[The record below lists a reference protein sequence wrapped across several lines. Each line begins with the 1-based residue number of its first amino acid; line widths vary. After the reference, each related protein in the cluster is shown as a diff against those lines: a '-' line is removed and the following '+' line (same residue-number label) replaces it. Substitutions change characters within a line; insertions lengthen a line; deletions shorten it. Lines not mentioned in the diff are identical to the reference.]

1 MPNQIDANGLQTK
14 TVDEI
19 LDQILNGT
27 ASYPGYFAIYG
38 VDINVEP
45 NSPDGQLIN
54 LIAQQCVDI
63 YDLIK
68 QVNAFFDP
76 DQATGRVLDM
86 RCAIN
91 GVIRQG
97 ATYTQL
103 NIDVTSNQAASLNGL
118 DNEPTDPFTISDN
131 AGNQFQLVNHF
142 DFSGA
147 DTQSLLFR
155 AADIGAVLTTP
166 NTITNVVT
174 VTLGIVSVN
183 NPSAA
188 LVVGSD
194 EETDAALRIRRA
206 NSVSL
211 PSKGYLQGL
220 IGALL
225 DTDGVVQCIVLENNT
240 ASTDGNGIPSHSI
253 WCIVQGGTD
262 HDVAKAIYVKRN
274 AGCGMKGSVT
284 YQYPQIDGTLFP
296 IKFDRPTEED
306 LWITFN
312 VVAIT
317 DTVDDDYIRAQLLLL
332 LSYKISQSAD
342 TTSIV
347 ALIKQISPNASVSA
361 EGVSNTNGSYVTLK
375 APTAVNYQF
384 TPASVRIIVNGSPGS

>member
-14 TVDEI
+14 TVDEVI
-19 LDQILNGT
+19 DQVLNGT
-27 ASYPGYFAIYG
+27 ANYPGYFSIYG

-54 LIAQQCVDI
+54 IFAQQCIDL

-68 QVNAFFDP
+68 QVNAGFDP

-103 NIDVTSNQAASLNGL
+103 NIDVTANQAASLNGL
-118 DNEPTDPFTISDN
+118 DNEPTDPFTIADS
-131 AGNQFQLVNHF
+131 AGNQFQLVTHY
-142 DFSGA
+142 DFASAGV
-147 DTQSLLFR
+147 QSLLFR
-155 AADIGAVLTTP
+155 AADVGAVLTTP
-166 NTITNVVT
+166 NTITNIVT

-183 NPSAA
+183 NPAAA
-188 LVVGSD
+188 LIVGKD
-194 EETDAALRIRRA
+194 EETDAALRIRRS

-211 PSKGYLQGL
+211 PSRGYLQGL

-225 DTDGVVQCIVLENNT
+225 DTDGVIQCIVLENNT
-240 ASTDGNGIPSHSI
+240 ASTDANGIPSHSI
-253 WCIVQGGTD
+253 WCIVQGGSD

-274 AGCGMKGSVT
+274 AGCGMKGAVT
-284 YQYPQIDGTLFP
+284 YQYPQIDGTDFP

-306 LWITFN
+306 LWITFD
-312 VVAIT
+312 VVAVT
-317 DTVDDDYIRAQLLLL
+317 GSVDDDYIREQLLLL
-332 LSYKISQSAD
+332 LSYRISQSAD
-342 TTSIV
+342 TTSII
-347 ALIKQISPNASVSA
+347 ALIKQIAPNASVSS
-361 EGVSNTNGSYVTLK
+361 EGVSNTNGSYLTLK

-384 TPASVRIIVNGSPGS
+384 TPASVRIIINGTPGT

>member
-317 DTVDDDYIRAQLLLL
+317 GSIDDDYIRAQLLLL